1 MVRMGLRMGAE
12 VRKMIDTHLFYRT
25 SRLSAM
31 CCASVYVIAHIQ
43 SGARLG
49 DRSGAGARE

>member
-1 MVRMGLRMGAE
+1 MVRMVAE
-12 VRKMIDTHLFYRT
+12 VRKMINTHLFCLT
-25 SRLSAM
+25 SRLAAM